1 MFLGDLGNLY
11 TKIGTNVERLIMSV
25 KINKVIKDFSTV
37 IIIFIISFLSQSC
50 TDSVISPENEP
61 FSFKVKVVDNSNKP
75 LSNMKIGV
83 FFRFTDPFIN
93 KKLLKEVNT
102 NYGVTVLKYSVNK
115 LCKLTLIAYDLENNV
130 SMEIINNN
138 RHNAGNYEVQFITGD
153 LFPGVYKCVLEAK
166 DTLDNNTLFRDSTYA
181 VLWHKDPVYNG
192 IGFTDNDGIFETRK
206 KLYFP
211 SLYELPVLIRT
222 LENGPEPVGTF
233 GIEDSVTIL
242 VTDITSN
249 LTSRYT
255 RKLGKNLNT
264 YELIFPGS
272 ENVGNLITKRI
283 IVDDK
288 TDKRNKFI
296 LSKSLKINSV
306 GLNFFTASTVNYEAY
321 LDWQTQWEINN
332 TGFEIQRKSNY
343 SEFTAIG
350 FVSGHGTTNQTNTYS
365 FVDNN
370 LNNGDYM
377 YRLKIIET
385 NGSFEYSDTAEVSI
399 ILPTE
404 FSLYQNFP
412 NPFN

>member
-1 MFLGDLGNLY
+1 MC
-11 TKIGTNVERLIMSV
+11 V
-25 KINKVIKDFSTV
+25 KINKVIIYFSTF

-50 TDSVISPENEP
+50 TDSVNSPENEP
-61 FSFKVKVVDNSNKP
+61 FSFKVKVVDSNENP
-75 LSNMKIGV
+75 LSNLKIGF
-83 FFRFTDPFIN
+83 FFRFTDPFMN
-93 KKLLKEVNT
+93 KKLLKEVDT

-211 SLYELPVLIRT
+211 SLYKLPVLIRT

-242 VTDITSN
+242 VTDTTSN
-249 LTSRYT
+249 LTNRYT
-255 RKLGKNLNT
+255 RKLGKNSNT

-272 ENVGNLITKRI
+272 ENEEKLIC
-283 IVDDK
+283 
-288 TDKRNKFI
+288 KRNSATDDNENKGKRLV
-296 LSKSLKINSV
+296 LSKPSNINFV
-306 GLNFFTASTVNYEAY
+306 GLEYFTATPSSNDVY
-321 LDWQTQWEINN
+321 LDWKTQWETNN
-332 TGFEIQRKSNY
+332 TGFEIQRKSN
-343 SEFTAIG
+343 SPAFDVIG
-350 FVSGHGTTNQTNTYS
+350 FVQGHGTTNQEFFYS
-365 FVDNN
+365 FVDQN
-370 LNNGDYM
+370 LNIGDYM
-377 YRLKIIET
+377 YRLKIIEFD
-385 NGSFEYSDTAEVSI
+385 GSFEYSDTAEVSI

-404 FSLYQNFP
+404 FSLYQNYP

>member
-1 MFLGDLGNLY
+1 
-11 TKIGTNVERLIMSV
+11 MSV
-25 KINKVIKDFSTV
+25 RINKIIIDFSTV

-50 TDSVISPENEP
+50 SDSVNSPENEP

-83 FFRFTDPFIN
+83 FFRFTDPFMN

-138 RHNAGNYEVQFITGD
+138 RHNAGNYEVQFITGN
-153 LFPGVYKCVLEAK
+153 LFPGVYKCILEAK

-242 VTDITSN
+242 VTDTTSN
-249 LTSRYT
+249 LTSRYI
-255 RKLGKNLNT
+255 RKLGKNLNA

-272 ENVGNLITKRI
+272 ENEETLAIG
-283 IVDDK
+283 
-288 TDKRNKFI
+288 KRNSVTDESENKGKRLVF
-296 LSKSLKINSV
+296 SKPLKINSV

-365 FVDNN
+365 FVDHN
-370 LNNGDYM
+370 LYNGDYM

-385 NGSFEYSDTAEVSI
+385 NGSFEYSDTAEVSV

-404 FSLYQNFP
+404 FSLYQNYP

>member
-1 MFLGDLGNLY
+1 
-11 TKIGTNVERLIMSV
+11 MSV
-25 KINKVIKDFSTV
+25 RINKIIIDFSTV

-83 FFRFTDPFIN
+83 FFRFTDPFMN

-138 RHNAGNYEVQFITGD
+138 RHNAGNYEVQFITGN

-211 SLYELPVLIRT
+211 SLYKLPVLIRT

-242 VTDITSN
+242 VTDTTSN
-249 LTSRYT
+249 LTSRYI
-255 RKLGKNLNT
+255 RKLGKNLNA

-272 ENVGNLITKRI
+272 ENEETLAIG
-283 IVDDK
+283 
-288 TDKRNKFI
+288 KRNSVTDESENKGKRLVF
-296 LSKSLKINSV
+296 SKPLKINSV

-365 FVDNN
+365 FVDHN
-370 LNNGDYM
+370 LYNGDYM

-404 FSLYQNFP
+404 FSLYQNYP

>member
-1 MFLGDLGNLY
+1 
-11 TKIGTNVERLIMSV
+11 MSV
-25 KINKVIKDFSTV
+25 KINKVIIDFSTF

-50 TDSVISPENEP
+50 TDSVNSPENEP
-61 FSFKVKVVDNSNKP
+61 FSFKVKVVDSNENP
-75 LSNMKIGV
+75 LSNLKIGF
-83 FFRFTDPFIN
+83 FFRFTDPFMN
-93 KKLLKEVNT
+93 KKLLKEVDT

-242 VTDITSN
+242 VTDTTSN
-249 LTSRYT
+249 LTSRYI
-255 RKLGKNLNT
+255 RKLGKNLNA

-272 ENVGNLITKRI
+272 ENEETLAIG
-283 IVDDK
+283 
-288 TDKRNKFI
+288 KRNSVTDESENKGKRLVF
-296 LSKSLKINSV
+296 SKPLKINSV

-365 FVDNN
+365 FVDHN
-370 LNNGDYM
+370 LYNGDYM

-385 NGSFEYSDTAEVSI
+385 NGSFEYSDTAEVSV

-404 FSLYQNFP
+404 FSLYQNYP

>member
-1 MFLGDLGNLY
+1 
-11 TKIGTNVERLIMSV
+11 MSV
-25 KINKVIKDFSTV
+25 RINKIIIDFSTV

-50 TDSVISPENEP
+50 SDSVNSPENEP

-83 FFRFTDPFIN
+83 FFRFTDPFMN

-138 RHNAGNYEVQFITGD
+138 RHNAGNYEVQFITGN
-153 LFPGVYKCVLEAK
+153 LFPGVYKCILEAK

-242 VTDITSN
+242 VTDTTSN
-249 LTSRYT
+249 LTSRYI
-255 RKLGKNLNT
+255 RKLGKNLNA

-272 ENVGNLITKRI
+272 ENEETLAIG
-283 IVDDK
+283 
-288 TDKRNKFI
+288 KRNSVTDESENKGKRLVF
-296 LSKSLKINSV
+296 SKPLKINSV
-306 GLNFFTASTVNYEAY
+306 GLNFFTASAVNYEAY

-365 FVDNN
+365 FVDHN
-370 LNNGDYM
+370 LYNGDYM

-385 NGSFEYSDTAEVSI
+385 NGSFEYSDTAEVSV

-404 FSLYQNFP
+404 FSLYQNYP

>member
-130 SMEIINNN
+130 SMEIINNK
-138 RHNAGNYEVQFITGD
+138 HNAGNYEVQFITGD

>member
-1 MFLGDLGNLY
+1 
-11 TKIGTNVERLIMSV
+11 MSV
-25 KINKVIKDFSTV
+25 RINKIIIDFSTV

-50 TDSVISPENEP
+50 TDSVNSPENEP

-83 FFRFTDPFIN
+83 FFRFTDPFMN

-242 VTDITSN
+242 VTDTTSN
-249 LTSRYT
+249 LTSRYI
-255 RKLGKNLNT
+255 RKLGKNLNA

-272 ENVGNLITKRI
+272 ENEETLAIG
-283 IVDDK
+283 
-288 TDKRNKFI
+288 KRNSVTDESENKGKRLVF
-296 LSKSLKINSV
+296 SKPLKINSV

-365 FVDNN
+365 FVDHN
-370 LNNGDYM
+370 LYNGDYM

-385 NGSFEYSDTAEVSI
+385 NGSFEYSDTAEVSV

-404 FSLYQNFP
+404 FSLYQNYP

>member
-1 MFLGDLGNLY
+1 
-11 TKIGTNVERLIMSV
+11 MSV
-25 KINKVIKDFSTV
+25 RINKIIIDFSTV

-50 TDSVISPENEP
+50 SDSVNSPENEP

-83 FFRFTDPFIN
+83 FFRFTDPFMN

-138 RHNAGNYEVQFITGD
+138 RHNAGNYEVQFITGN
-153 LFPGVYKCVLEAK
+153 LFPGVYKCILEAK

-211 SLYELPVLIRT
+211 SLYKLPVLIRT

-242 VTDITSN
+242 VTDTTSN
-249 LTSRYT
+249 LTNRYT
-255 RKLGKNLNT
+255 RKLGKNSNT

-272 ENVGNLITKRI
+272 ENEEKLIC
-283 IVDDK
+283 
-288 TDKRNKFI
+288 KRNSATDDNENKGKRLV
-296 LSKSLKINSV
+296 LSKPSKINFV
-306 GLNFFTASTVNYEAY
+306 GLDYFTATTVNYNVY

-365 FVDNN
+365 FVDHN
-370 LNNGDYM
+370 LYNGDYM

-385 NGSFEYSDTAEVSI
+385 NGSFEYSDTAEVSV

-404 FSLYQNFP
+404 FSLYQNYP

>member
-1 MFLGDLGNLY
+1 MC
-11 TKIGTNVERLIMSV
+11 V
-25 KINKVIKDFSTV
+25 KINKVIIYFSTF

-50 TDSVISPENEP
+50 TDSVNSPENEP
-61 FSFKVKVVDNSNKP
+61 FSFKVKVVDSNENP
-75 LSNMKIGV
+75 LSNLKIGF
-83 FFRFTDPFIN
+83 FFRFTDPFMN
-93 KKLLKEVNT
+93 KKLLKEVDT

>member
-1 MFLGDLGNLY
+1 
-11 TKIGTNVERLIMSV
+11 MSV
-25 KINKVIKDFSTV
+25 RINKIIIDFSTV

-50 TDSVISPENEP
+50 SDSVNSPENEP

-83 FFRFTDPFIN
+83 FFRFTDPFMN

-138 RHNAGNYEVQFITGD
+138 RHNAGNYEVQFITGN
-153 LFPGVYKCVLEAK
+153 LFPGVYKCILEAK

-192 IGFTDNDGIFETRK
+192 IGFTNNDGIFETRK

-211 SLYELPVLIRT
+211 SLYKLPVLIRT

-242 VTDITSN
+242 VTDTTSN
-249 LTSRYT
+249 LTNRYT
-255 RKLGKNLNT
+255 RKLGKNSNT

-272 ENVGNLITKRI
+272 ENEEKLIC
-283 IVDDK
+283 
-288 TDKRNKFI
+288 KRNSATDDNENKGKRLV
-296 LSKSLKINSV
+296 LSKPSNINFV
-306 GLNFFTASTVNYEAY
+306 GLEYFTATPNSNDVY
-321 LDWQTQWEINN
+321 LDWKTQWETNN
-332 TGFEIQRKSNY
+332 TGFEIQRKSN
-343 SEFTAIG
+343 SPAFDVIG
-350 FVSGHGTTNQTNTYS
+350 FVQGHGTTNQEFFYS
-365 FVDNN
+365 FVDQN
-370 LNNGDYM
+370 LNIGDYM
-377 YRLKIIET
+377 YRLKIIEFD
-385 NGSFEYSDTAEVSI
+385 GSFEYSDTAEVSI

-404 FSLYQNFP
+404 FSLYQNYP
-412 NPFN
+412 NPFNWRYNKKYSFQKKC

>member
-1 MFLGDLGNLY
+1 
-11 TKIGTNVERLIMSV
+11 MSV
-25 KINKVIKDFSTV
+25 RINKIIIDFSTV

-50 TDSVISPENEP
+50 SDSVNSPENEP

-83 FFRFTDPFIN
+83 FFRFTDPFMN

-138 RHNAGNYEVQFITGD
+138 RHNAGNYEVQFITGN
-153 LFPGVYKCVLEAK
+153 LFPGVYKCILEAK

-242 VTDITSN
+242 VTDTTSN
-249 LTSRYT
+249 LTSRYI
-255 RKLGKNLNT
+255 RKLGKNLNA

-272 ENVGNLITKRI
+272 ENEETLAIG
-283 IVDDK
+283 
-288 TDKRNKFI
+288 KRNSVTDESENKGKRLV
-296 LSKSLKINSV
+296 LSKPLKINSV

-365 FVDNN
+365 FVDHN
-370 LNNGDYM
+370 LYNGDYM

-385 NGSFEYSDTAEVSI
+385 NGSFEYSDTAEVSV

-404 FSLYQNFP
+404 FSLYQNYP